1 MKKLVFILFSFFFF
15 LSCTKDS
22 SEGGL
27 SNDGQLNISLNLI
40 KDFSLQLDQTT
51 SKSNLLEDSDFQ
63 HVYDDEITVTFISD
77 PPGYSQSLTFNPNS
91 SDLQTVVLP
100 YGEYNWEIPVD
111 SNPTEISNT
120 LSVYGQST
128 QTITINDPDINLSL
142 DVNTDFALVTVN
154 DDYTSNVTLTHEDL
168 SISMNSKDGYN
179 YGYVLSGTTSS
190 SLSLIDTNGDSY
202 TSDLGLIQSCKHY
215 KYQLDYSNVGVNS
228 LICLCEPFEVIERFL
243 IPSSS
248 GNICNKSDLPTT
260 LQTGLRG
267 MWTFCGNSND
277 MSDYSNNGTLYGP
290 TNVMG
295 KFNQENTA
303 FQFNGTDNYI
313 SLSDSFFNES
323 TSVSSFTFYT
333 LVKVDQLNP
342 TTAQHIFTKE
352 GSWRT
357 IYLSATRLDDGDY
370 HFRFGGS
377 QPSPQQ
383 YFGINSNL
391 EYDINTWYNIVVTFY
406 NGELKI
412 YVDGELDNTT
422 TTPMNSID
430 WSFLAQGNS
439 TSTNHIGNALPNS
452 GATKY
457 FDGTIDDL
465 IYWDRVL
472 TQEEINLLN
481 R

>member
-1 MKKLVFILFSFFFF
+1 MKNIIYSLVLFCLFSC
-15 LSCTKDS
+15 SKETT
-22 SEGGL
+22 SEPML
-27 SNDGQLNISLNLI
+27 NDGQITLSLDLI
-40 KDFSLQLDQTT
+40 REFSLQLDNSS
-51 SKSNLLEDSDFQ
+51 SKSLQLEDSDFQ
-63 HVYDDEITVTFISD
+63 HVFVNEITVNFVSV
-77 PPGYSQSLTFNPNS
+77 PPGYNQSLTFNPNS
-91 SDLQTVVLP
+91 SDSQTISLP
-100 YGEYNWEIPVD
+100 FGEYNWDIQNIP
-111 SNPTEISNT
+111 NPEEVKNS
-120 LSVYGQST
+120 LPVYGQST
-128 QTITINDPDINLSL
+128 QTIIINEPTSGLTLN
-142 DVNTDFALVTVN
+142 VNTDYALVTVN

-168 SISMNSKDGYN
+168 SIPMNIKDGYN
-179 YGYVLSGTTSS
+179 YGYVLSGTTSTT
-190 SLSLIDTNGDSY
+190 LDLVDTNGDNY
-202 TSDLGLIQSCKHY
+202 TTNLGLIESCKHY

-352 GSWRT
+352 GYWRT

-391 EYDINTWYNIVVTFY
+391 EYDINTWYNIVVTFN

-412 YVDGELDNTT
+412 YIDGELDNTT
-422 TTPMNSID
+422 TIPMTSID

-439 TSTNHIGNALPNS
+439 TATNHIGNALPNS